1 MARQVNRLT
10 ARTVSAITTPGRHAD
25 GGNLYLQV
33 DKSGA
38 KRWVFLYWLDKK
50 LREKGLGS
58 INTVSL
64 SQARD
69 LAQAARMLLQQGK
82 DPLAEKPAAV
92 AEVPTFG
99 EVANDYVDSMAPG
112 WRNPKHVEQWR
123 TTLGNT
129 EADTSKLRINA
140 SAEKEH
146 RDALATLRALP
157 VDQVETEHVL
167 AVLTPIWHQKA
178 ETASRL
184 RGRIEAV
191 LAAATAKR
199 HRNGANPALWRNH
212 LDRLLPKRRKLA
224 RGHHAAMPFPQVP
237 AFLTRLGKLK
247 SMSASALRFTILTAA
262 RSGETFGATWREI
275 DLERAVWTVPAERM
289 KGKREHRVPL
299 STPAIAELN
308 AMAREGREPHDFIFF
323 SRDIHR
329 PLSNMAMDMV
339 LRRLKLDVTVHG
351 FRSSFRDWCGEETSF
366 PREIAEAALAHLVGD
381 ATERAYRRGD
391 ALAKRR
397 DLMDAWAAFCIST
410 RPPPKAPSPTP
421 EPKQAE
427 KKPAIAEAVSQTG
440 RGDEECFDVFS

>member
-58 INTVSL
+58 INAVSL
-64 SQARD
+64 AMARD
-69 LAQAARMLLQQGK
+69 LAQAARTLLQEGK
-82 DPLAEKPAAV
+82 DPLAEKPAAIV
-92 AEVPTFG
+92 AVPTFG
-99 EVANDYVDSMAPG
+99 EVANAYVNSMAPG

-129 EADTSKLRINA
+129 EADASKLRIDA
-140 SAEKEH
+140 SAEKDH
-146 RDALATLRALP
+146 RAALATLRALP

-199 HRNGANPALWRNH
+199 HRSGANPALWRNH

-224 RGHHAAMPFPQVP
+224 RGHHAAMAFAEVP
-237 AFLTRLGKLK
+237 AFFERLGRLR

-262 RSGETFGATWREI
+262 RSGETFGATWQEI

-299 STPAIAELN
+299 PAPAVAVLKSV
-308 AMAREGREPHDFIFF
+308 AREQPQPSDPVFF
-323 SRDIHR
+323 SREIHQ

-351 FRSSFRDWCGEETSF
+351 FRSSFRDWCGEETLF

-381 ATERAYRRGD
+381 ATERAYRRSD

-397 DLMDAWAAFCIST
+397 ELMDTWAAFCVGIQSAT
-410 RPPPKAPSPTP
+410 TGQGAPPAESKPA
-421 EPKQAE
+421 AE
-427 KKPAIAEAVSQTG
+427 KRTNAKN
-440 RGDEECFDVFS
+440 RGAQGEQGWLDL